1 MVFFLVRLTGDPAL
15 LLLPPNTPPAQVEAF
30 RELRGFNDPLP
41 VQYWHFLTGALRGD
55 LGESFRFREP
65 ALALVVQR
73 LPATLQ
79 LAASSVLAALL
90 VGVPLGVLS
99 ATYRD
104 SRLDTLVRGVAFI
117 AQSVPPFW
125 LGLTLIVVFSVQL
138 GVLPSSGRGSLSQL
152 IMPTVTL
159 TAFLAA
165 SIVRLTRGGMVRELQ
180 SDYVRTARAKGLVAR
195 RVLYKH
201 ALRNTLIPVV
211 TLVGLQLGELLGGA
225 VVTETIFA
233 WPGVGRLV
241 VEAVNNRDFPIVQA
255 ALLVIVCLFVLV
267 NLFVDLLY
275 GVLDP
280 RVRYE

>member
-1 MVFFLVRLTGDPAL
+1 M
-15 LLLPPNTPPAQVEAF
+15 
-30 RELRGFNDPLP
+30 
-41 VQYWHFLTGALRGD
+41 
-55 LGESFRFREP
+55 
-65 ALALVVQR
+65 
-73 LPATLQ
+73 
-79 LAASSVLAALL
+79 
-90 VGVPLGVLS
+90 
-99 ATYRD
+99 
-104 SRLDTLVRGVAFI
+104 
-117 AQSVPPFW
+117 
-125 LGLTLIVVFSVQL
+125 VFSVQL

-159 TAFLAA
+159 TAFLTA

-180 SDYVRTARAKGLVAR
+180 SDYVRTARAKGLVTR

-255 ALLVIVCLFVLV
+255 ALLVIVSLFVFV
-267 NLFVDLLY
+267 NLLIDLLY